1 MAAQNY
7 IGEKHFGTNLVGK
20 YKHVQVLYY
29 DDEQR
34 RTAVITVK
42 LLLVAAADYW
52 SLWMIMQRLAGYH
65 CLKLSRTLYI

>member
-20 YKHVQVLYY
+20 YEHVQGLCY
-29 DDEQR
+29 DDEER

-42 LLLVAAADYW
+42 LLLVAAAYYW
-52 SLWMIMQRLAGYH
+52 SLWIVIVQRLAGYH
-65 CLKLSRTLYI
+65 CLKLPRT